1 MSTKTTFKR
10 IALVAVAALGFG
22 TLSVAPS
29 SAAAGYLASFT
40 APSTVSVLTGSA
52 DTATARDI
60 GTIQVTL
67 TGNDTFTVGTDT
79 VTVTIAAQTA
89 SGGVDA
95 AANTAQQNKNNAFL
109 AKLSI
114 SSQATEVAGAVTTV
128 AATASNDT
136 NFATTGWN
144 ATNNAIVSTT
154 NTTMLTSPRSGS
166 FTSAVGRAYI
176 KMAALAATEA
186 AALNGGVVT
195 YNLTITSGAGLVQ
208 TFTQTLTAT
217 AGTRIA
223 GTNTVPTTTGTI
235 AAGGSATLTFT
246 APYTSVLAN
255 EAWTDRTF
263 TLGGTATG
271 STFSVT
277 GVATG
282 GSVTLVRTSATT
294 IEGRAVK
301 NALTGAFST
310 TYTIVVNAPS
320 TATAGQPIT
329 VAGFTVTVQPYTPT
343 YSYSEASI
351 AVASNGYL
359 AVTGDGILWA
369 DARVANG
376 KAADVTIVQKDQN
389 GATITQPAF
398 AKTVTATITGRGSL
412 DAASG
417 ADVVVKSKTWSVI
430 NNQLTSGT
438 TAITVF
444 PDGVSGE
451 GTLAIS
457 VDGVAVKSYTMRFF
471 GDAATVEATLVR
483 SVGST
488 LGATNG
494 ADGGATSE
502 TNNLAA
508 GTTKS
513 VTATTT
519 PAIAVVVKDA
529 NGYAI
534 PTASGPIAT
543 SSNLAV
549 VSSATRMFVDSG
561 ISDAATLKAS
571 AGTFVQHYSYTTVA
585 NSASGSSS
593 SLTFNF
599 VNRAGTSLASTPVVV
614 KVGGEIAKTV
624 VTLSKPTFAPGEAAK
639 ITFTSTDAAGNAAF
653 DGQNAAAGGLLSTLG
668 FTGSPTSAL
677 IVGGSK
683 VVDVYAPASPGAWT
697 ITDVTGKAFTAT
709 ATVTN
714 LAAEAKAAGEAATEA
729 ATAAADAAAEA
740 TDAANAA
747 TDAANAAA
755 EAADAAT
762 AAAQDSADAVAA
774 LSTQVTELVS
784 ALRKQIT
791 SLTNLVIKIQRK
803 VRA

>member
-1 MSTKTTFKR
+1 MTVAGGGVIRTLVSTLELTIGAKAGTAPTASTTG
-10 IALVAVAALGFG
+10 VVAAGGTVSTTWTQAYTNVAANEVIQPTDF
-22 TLSVAPS
+22 TLS
-29 SAAAGYLASFT
+29 
-40 APSTVSVLTGSA
+40 
-52 DTATARDI
+52 D
-60 GTIQVTL
+60 
-67 TGNDTFTVGTDT
+67 
-79 VTVTIAAQTA
+79 TIAA
-89 SGGVDA
+89 
-95 AANTAQQNKNNAFL
+95 ANG
-109 AKLSI
+109 
-114 SSQATEVAGAVTTV
+114 E
-128 AATASNDT
+128 
-136 NFATTGWN
+136 
-144 ATNNAIVSTT
+144 
-154 NTTMLTSPRSGS
+154 P
-166 FTSAVGRAYI
+166 
-176 KMAALAATEA
+176 
-186 AALNGGVVT
+186 
-195 YNLTITSGAGLVQ
+195 
-208 TFTQTLTAT
+208 
-217 AGTRIA
+217 
-223 GTNTVPTTTGTI
+223 
-235 AAGGSATLTFT
+235 
-246 APYTSVLAN
+246 
-255 EAWTDRTF
+255 
-263 TLGGTATG
+263 
-271 STFSVT
+271 TFSVT
-277 GVATG
+277 AVVTG
-282 GSVTLVRTSATT
+282 GSGTVTRTSATVFDP
-294 IEGRAVK
+294 RLVK
-301 NALTGAFST
+301 NALAGSLSV
-310 TYTIVVNAPS
+310 TYTISVTVPS
-320 TATAGQPIT
+320 TA
-329 VAGFTVTVQPYTPT
+329 VAGETVTVYGNRWTVQPYTPT

-359 AVTGDGILWA
+359 AETGDGILWA
-369 DARVANG
+369 DARIANG

-398 AKTVTATITGRGSL
+398 AKSVTATITGRGSL

-417 ADVVVKSKTWSVI
+417 ADVVVKSKTWSVT
-430 NNQLTSGT
+430 NGQLTSGT

-471 GDAATVEATLVR
+471 GDAATVTATLVR

-494 ADGGATSE
+494 ADGGATSV

-519 PAIAVVVKDA
+519 PAIAVVVSDG

-534 PTASGPIAT
+534 PTASGPTAT

-549 VSSATRMFVDSG
+549 VSSASRMFVDSG

-614 KVGGEIAKTV
+614 KVGGETAKTV
-624 VTLSKPTFAPGEAAK
+624 VTLSKNTFAPGEAAK

-653 DGQNAAAGGLLSTLG
+653 DGQNAAAGGLLSTLS
-668 FTGSPTSAL
+668 FTNSPTSAL

-683 VVDVYAPASPGAWT
+683 VVDVYAPASSGTWT

-714 LAAEAKAAGEAATEA
+714 PAAEAKAASDAATEA
-729 ATAAADAAAEA
+729 ATAAGDAAAEA
-740 TDAANAA
+740 TDAAQ
-747 TDAANAAA
+747 DA
-755 EAADAAT
+755 
-762 AAAQDSADAVAA
+762 ADAVAA
-774 LSTQVTELVS
+774 LATSVS
-784 ALRKQIT
+784 EMVNALKKQIT
-791 SLTNLVIKIQRK
+791 SLTNLVIKIQKK

>member
-10 IALVAVAALGFG
+10 IALVAVAALGLG
-22 TLSVAPS
+22 TLSVMPAANAATNANATYTAPTTYDTLAGSVGAGALAANVGNVQIDLS
-29 SAAAGYLASFT
+29 SLDSALDTAADSATVTISANDSSIAADRNFAAALSMSLTVTGTTTATTAMNAATGYNTLNNGTVTVSGTGNKVARLLPTAAAG
-40 APSTVSVLTGSA
+40 
-52 DTATARDI
+52 
-60 GTIQVTL
+60 
-67 TGNDTFTVGTDT
+67 
-79 VTVTIAAQTA
+79 TA
-89 SGGVDA
+89 SGRVFLNLDRSALATTDSGGVVRY
-95 AANTAQQNKNNAFL
+95 TL
-109 AKLSI
+109 
-114 SSQATEVAGAVTTV
+114 TVAGAGVVRTLVTTLTLTIGTKAGTAPTASTTGVV
-128 AATASNDT
+128 AAGGT
-136 NFATTGWN
+136 
-144 ATNNAIVSTT
+144 VSTT
-154 NTTMLTSPRSGS
+154 WTQ
-166 FTSAVGRAYI
+166 AYTNV
-176 KMAALAATEA
+176 AA
-186 AALNGGVVT
+186 NGVIEPT
-195 YNLTITSGAGLVQ
+195 D
-208 TFTQTLTAT
+208 FTLTD
-217 AGTRIA
+217 
-223 GTNTVPTTTGTI
+223 TI
-235 AAGGSATLTFT
+235 ANGD
-246 APYTSVLAN
+246 P
-255 EAWTDRTF
+255 
-263 TLGGTATG
+263 
-271 STFSVT
+271 TFSVT
-277 GVATG
+277 AVVTG
-282 GSVTLVRTSATT
+282 GSGTVTRTSATVFDP
-294 IEGRAVK
+294 RLVK
-301 NALTGAFST
+301 NALDGSLSV
-310 TYTIVVNAPS
+310 TYTISVTVPS
-320 TATAGQPIT
+320 SA
-329 VAGFTVTVQPYTPT
+329 VAGETVTVYGNRWTVQPYTPE

-369 DARVANG
+369 DARIANG

-417 ADVVVKSKTWSVI
+417 ADVVVKSKTWSVT
-430 NNQLTSGT
+430 NGQLTSGT

-457 VDGVAVKSYTMRFF
+457 VNGVAVKSYTMRFF
-471 GDAATVEATLVR
+471 GDAATVTATLVR
-483 SVGST
+483 SVGSN

-513 VTATTT
+513 VTATTA

-534 PTASGPIAT
+534 PTASAPTAT

-549 VSSATRMFVDSG
+549 VSSATRMFIDSG

-571 AGTFVQHYSYTTVA
+571 AGTFVQHYSYATVA

-599 VNRAGTSLASTPVVV
+599 VNRAGTSLATTPVVV

-624 VTLSKPTFAPGEAAK
+624 VTFNTATYAPGAAGT

-653 DGQNAAAGGLLSTLG
+653 DGQNAAAGGLLSTLA

-683 VVDVYAPASPGAWT
+683 VVDVYAPASPGTWT

-714 LAAEAKAAGEAATEA
+714 VAAEAKAAGEAATAAAEA
-729 ATAAADAAAEA
+729 ATDAAAEA

-762 AAAQDSADAVAA
+762 AAAQDAADAVAA
-774 LSTQVTELVS
+774 LATSVEAMVN
-784 ALRKQIT
+784 ALKRQIT
-791 SLTNLVIKIQRK
+791 SLTNLVIKIQKK

>member
-10 IALVAVAALGFG
+10 IALVAVAALGLG
-22 TLSVAPS
+22 TLSTVPANAATIYNATYTAPTTYDIAASTVGVNHAGAGYIGVIQIDLS
-29 SAAAGYLASFT
+29 SIDTALSASADSASVTITANTSAAKDVTFANALSLSLTDQGTTTATTALNAADGYNGLNNGTITIGGRQATLLPTAAAGIASGRVWLNVNRSALATTDTGAKVKYTLTVAGAGVVRTLVSTLELTIGAKAGT
-40 APSTVSVLTGSA
+40 APTAVTTGVVAAGGTVSTTWTQAYTNVA
-52 DTATARDI
+52 PNEVI
-60 GTIQVTL
+60 EP
-67 TGNDTFTVGTDT
+67 TDFSLSD
-79 VTVTIAAQTA
+79 TIAA
-89 SGGVDA
+89 
-95 AANTAQQNKNNAFL
+95 ANG
-109 AKLSI
+109 
-114 SSQATEVAGAVTTV
+114 E
-128 AATASNDT
+128 
-136 NFATTGWN
+136 
-144 ATNNAIVSTT
+144 
-154 NTTMLTSPRSGS
+154 P
-166 FTSAVGRAYI
+166 
-176 KMAALAATEA
+176 
-186 AALNGGVVT
+186 
-195 YNLTITSGAGLVQ
+195 
-208 TFTQTLTAT
+208 
-217 AGTRIA
+217 
-223 GTNTVPTTTGTI
+223 
-235 AAGGSATLTFT
+235 
-246 APYTSVLAN
+246 
-255 EAWTDRTF
+255 
-263 TLGGTATG
+263 
-271 STFSVT
+271 TFSVT
-277 GVATG
+277 AVVTG
-282 GSVTLVRTSATT
+282 GSGTVTRTSATVFDP
-294 IEGRAVK
+294 RLVK
-301 NALTGAFST
+301 NALAGSLSV
-310 TYTIVVNAPS
+310 TYTISVTVPS
-320 TATAGQPIT
+320 SA
-329 VAGFTVTVQPYTPT
+329 VAGETVTVYSNRWTVQPYTPE

-369 DARVANG
+369 DARIANG

-417 ADVVVKSKTWSVI
+417 ADVVVKSKTWSVT
-430 NNQLTSGT
+430 NAQLTSGT

-457 VDGVAVKSYTMRFF
+457 VNGVAVKSYTMRFF
-471 GDAATVEATLVR
+471 GDAATVTATLVR
-483 SVGST
+483 SVGSN

-513 VTATTT
+513 VTATTA

-534 PTASGPIAT
+534 PTASAPTAT

-549 VSSATRMFVDSG
+549 VSSATRMFIDSG

-599 VNRAGTSLASTPVVV
+599 VNRAGTSLATTPVVV
-614 KVGGEIAKTV
+614 MVGGEIAKTV
-624 VTLSKPTFAPGEAAK
+624 VTFNTATYAPGAAGT

-653 DGQNAAAGGLLSTLG
+653 DGQNAAAGGLLSTLA

-683 VVDVYAPASPGAWT
+683 VVNVYAPASPGAWT

-714 LAAEAKAAGEAATEA
+714 AAAEAKAAADA
-729 ATAAADAAAEA
+729 ATAAAKAAGESATAAAEAATDAASEA

-774 LSTQVTELVS
+774 LSTQVSEMVA
-784 ALRKQIT
+784 ALKKQIT
-791 SLTNLVIKIQRK
+791 ALTNLVIKIQKK
-803 VRA
+803 VKA